1 MTTCSHCGANNRDG
15 AAFCRHCGRLQSA
28 ACPRCG
34 AAAAPDANF
43 CDTCGGPLSPW
54 AWTSA
59 IANDERIPV
68 RRQPTSGLPPADSRE
83 RATQGRRDA
92 ETQIDEGPTNPPF
105 SPAPPP
111 PLSLDRFIPRELLA
125 KLSAARGATG
135 ERRVVTLLFCDIQ
148 GSTAL
153 AETHDPEEWT
163 EIVNAAFEQMVR
175 PIYKYEGTVA
185 RLMGD
190 GLLAFFG
197 APIAHEDDPRRA
209 VLAALAIVDGIHAWR
224 DTLPPAYSSLDV
236 RVGINTGLVVVGA
249 VGSDLRLEYSAI
261 GDAINLAA
269 RMEQTA
275 APGTVQIAEE
285 TWRLVAEQFEVES
298 LGGIAIKGKA
308 QPVNTWRVLRR
319 AVDSRRAAV
328 AMRAPLINRRMA
340 WEALQ
345 QAFDDLCKGRG
356 GVVFLTGDAGLGKTR
371 LIDEAAER
379 LLPELNPTGRIFD
392 ASAVSYEANQPYGLL
407 VRLLRR
413 PLGLMSGDSPDRIR
427 ACIAAAVPV
436 DEDRILMET
445 LFGVAVADNGQG
457 TGGEAFAAHLDACL
471 ERSWRAQAAAGPLVL
486 ALDDLQWLDASSADR
501 LTRLVRLAEDT
512 PILFIGAMR
521 RDRRSPAWALKE
533 TVARELPHRQIEVNL
548 NPLNDGES
556 RALLAG
562 LLDVADPPNT
572 LSSLILDKAE
582 GNPLFL
588 EEVVRHLIER
598 GDLRRAAETTDEW
611 EAAPT
616 TITLPDSLQSLL
628 TARIDRLDE
637 AARRVLQVAAV
648 IGRHFYRSP
657 LAALVDDPA
666 GLDTC
671 LLELQRLELIREIGR
686 VPEPSYLFNH
696 SLTQEAV
703 YNTILLKQRRV
714 LHLRVADVIETLRAD
729 NLTAVAAVLAH
740 HFIEGDAPRRA
751 LPYLLLAGAAAL
763 RLHAVGEAIAAYNR
777 AEPIARAQPG
787 DSADLITVYT
797 GHGRA
802 LELLSQFAEAKAT
815 YEEMEALA
823 VERADP
829 ALELEAVI
837 AQGKLH
843 ANVTPFY
850 DPVRGRALMERAR
863 QLAEATGNQ
872 TAEVRILWNLVNID
886 RFDLN
891 TLANALVNGERGIIL
906 ARELG
911 LIEELAY
918 LLNDMGDIYGTA
930 GQIERARATLTEARE
945 LWRALGNEGMLADSL
960 SNSAIWESFHG
971 DLESAL
977 VFSEEANAISIRLGN
992 PWGEAYSTG
1001 VRGLTLGLMGL
1012 FGRAIA
1018 DLQAGVEK
1026 AKTANFVGGQVI
1038 IGAFLSR
1045 ILLEIGDIA
1054 GAADNAQQAVVIAEG
1069 RLPQFAGIALGRL
1082 AMSRIAQGELDAAAE
1097 ALANPLAFIEN
1108 QQYFVIY
1115 DVCAANIT
1123 LALARR
1129 DFDHALALADD
1140 AIGRLAHIG
1149 AEVWLPDLRHMRARA
1164 LMGLERF
1171 DEAAVD
1177 LGTAIDDA
1185 RLMEI
1190 RGGLRQLLITRV
1202 ELAQARGEPDDEWR
1216 AAAAAEIDFL
1226 AANTWP
1232 DALRA
1237 VFLARP
1243 DVDRLPG

>member
-1 MTTCSHCGANNRDG
+1 MTICSHCGANNRDG
-15 AAFCRHCGRLQSA
+15 AAFCRNCGRLLLA
-28 ACPRCG
+28 ACPRCH

-43 CDTCGGPLSPW
+43 CDACGGPLGPR
-54 AWTSA
+54 AWTGTA
-59 IANDERIPV
+59 GITNYELRI
-68 RRQPTSGLPPADSRE
+68 TNEDSPATAAR
-83 RATQGRRDA
+83 
-92 ETQIDEGPTNPPF
+92 PL
-105 SPAPPP
+105 SPAPQL
-111 PLSLDRFIPRELLA
+111 PLSPAPTAPEPTLALDRFIPRELLA
-125 KLSAARGATG
+125 KLSAARGSVG
-135 ERRVVTLLFCDIQ
+135 ERRVVTLLFCDLK
-148 GSTAL
+148 GSTAF
-153 AETHDPEEWT
+153 AEQLDPEEWT
-163 EIVNAAFEQMVR
+163 EIVNGAFEVMVR

-209 VLAALAIVDGIHAWR
+209 VLAGLAIVDGIRAWR
-224 DTLPPAYSSLDV
+224 AGLPPAAADLDV

-275 APGTVQIAEE
+275 VPGTVQIAEE
-285 TWRLVAEQFEVES
+285 TYRLVADEFEVES
-298 LGGIAIKGKA
+298 LGSIAVKGKTR
-308 QPVNTWRVLRR
+308 PVNAYRVLRR
-319 AVDSRRAAV
+319 AVKSRRAANGL
-328 AMRAPLINRRMA
+328 RAPLVDRRMA

-345 QAFDDLCKGRG
+345 AAFADLGNGRG
-356 GVVFLTGDAGLGKTR
+356 SVVFLTGDAGLGKTR
-371 LIDEAAER
+371 LFDEAAER
-379 LLPELNPTGRIFD
+379 LLPELNPPGRIYD
-392 ASAVSYEANQPYGLL
+392 ASAVSYETNQPYGLL

-427 ACIAAAVPV
+427 QAIAAAAPA
-436 DEDRILMET
+436 DEDRLLMET
-445 LFGVAVADNGQG
+445 LFGVAVSDNGQE
-457 TGGEAFAAHLDACL
+457 TGGEAFAAQLDACM

-501 LTRLVRLAEDT
+501 LTRLIRLTEDT

-533 TVARELPHRQIEVNL
+533 TVARELPHRQTEVNL

-556 RALLAG
+556 RAMLAG
-562 LLDVADPPNT
+562 LLEVAEPPAA

-588 EEVVRHLIER
+588 EEVVRHLVER
-598 GDLRRAAETTDEW
+598 GDLRRPSEASGEW
-611 EAAPT
+611 EVTPT

-637 AARRVLQVAAV
+637 NARRVLQVAAV

-666 GLDTC
+666 RLDTC

-696 SLTQEAV
+696 SLAQEAV
-703 YNTILLKQRRV
+703 YNTILLKQRRA
-714 LHLRVADVIETLRAD
+714 LHLRVAEVIETLRAA
-729 NLTAVAAVLAH
+729 NLTAAAATLAH
-740 HFIEGDAPRRA
+740 HFIEGESPRRA
-751 LPYLLLAGAAAL
+751 LPYLLMAGGAAL
-763 RLHAVGEAIAAYNR
+763 RLHAVGEAITAYDR
-777 AEPIARAQPG
+777 ALPIARALP
-787 DSADLITVYT
+787 DVSADLITIYT
-797 GHGRA
+797 NRGRA

-815 YEEMEALA
+815 YEEMEVLA
-823 VERADP
+823 IERADP
-829 ALELEAVI
+829 ALELEALI

-863 QLAEATGNQ
+863 DLAEATGNRP
-872 TAEVRILWNLVNID
+872 AEVRILWNLVNID

-891 TLANALVNGERGIIL
+891 TLTNALVNGDRGIAL

-911 LIEELAY
+911 LKEELAY

-930 GQIERARATLTEARE
+930 GQVELARAILVEARE
-945 LWRALGNEGMLADSL
+945 LWRTLGNEGMLADSL
-960 SNSAIWESFHG
+960 SNSAIWESLHG
-971 DLESAL
+971 DLGASLA
-977 VFSEEANAISIRLGN
+977 FSEEANAIATRLGN

-1012 FGRAIA
+1012 FGRAVT
-1018 DLQAGVEK
+1018 DLRTGVEK

-1054 GAADNAQQAVVIAEG
+1054 GAVTVAQPAVVIGEE

-1082 AMSRIAQGELDAAAE
+1082 AAAQIAQGDLDAAAE
-1097 ALANPLAFIEN
+1097 TLANPLALVEN

-1115 DVCAANIT
+1115 DICAAHIN

-1129 DFDHALALADD
+1129 QFDNAMTLADE
-1140 AIGRLAHIG
+1140 AIGRLSLIG
-1149 AEVWLPDLRHMRARA
+1149 ADVWLPDLRHLRAGA
-1164 LMGLERF
+1164 LMGLGRF

-1177 LGTAIDDA
+1177 LDMAIDET
-1185 RLMEI
+1185 RRMGI
-1190 RGGLRQLLITRV
+1190 RGGLWQVLVTRI
-1202 ELAQARGEPDDEWR
+1202 ELAQVRGEPDDEWR
-1216 AAAAAEIDFL
+1216 AAAVAEIDFL

-1232 DALRA
+1232 DELRA

-1243 DVDRLPG
+1243 DVGRILQGADVEH